1 MAGWQAA
8 AAAPEGSR
16 SESDCREGIAAKI
29 ISVHDRNGVP
39 AKNAGHTKHLS
50 LCGEAAQ
57 RLMMS
62 SEVNTAALSA
72 AEQEK
77 MGLRTTGRRYPE

>member
-1 MAGWQAA
+1 
-8 AAAPEGSR
+8 
-16 SESDCREGIAAKI
+16 
-29 ISVHDRNGVP
+29 
-39 AKNAGHTKHLS
+39 
-50 LCGEAAQ
+50 
-57 RLMMS
+57 MS